1 MNDILSQEEID
12 ALKEAV
18 SQGKVDTLE
27 DAPSGAVLSETYDFV
42 SRNRHLVS
50 RLPGLKVI
58 YSGFAG
64 FCSSALSA
72 RLRRTVRAELT
83 SVQQVTVED
92 LVRGGESLSCLCSVK
107 HSAVKHPVLFIM
119 DSILLLSFIDAVCGG
134 EGLPVNMEDREEMGP
149 IEQKIVQSLPNEVVK
164 ALEQAWQVVSPASLE
179 LQAVEYNPQI
189 VSSLPRHEVIEVAV
203 FQVGIEEVQGELTLA
218 LPHSFLEA
226 VRGELLMEQQV
237 SDEVG
242 EGQWA
247 ATLAYSVV
255 RAEVA
260 LKVEL
265 AQGRLNVRDFF
276 NLKTGDVIYLEP
288 HPEDKL
294 IVTVEGVPKFFG
306 MAGTVRNTQ
315 AVQITSRID

>member
-12 ALKEAV
+12 ALKDAV

-27 DAPSGAVLSETYDFV
+27 DTAPGAVPSETYDFV

-64 FCSSALSA
+64 FSSSALTA
-72 RLRRTVRAELT
+72 RLRRTVRVELT

-107 HSAVKHPVLFIM
+107 HSAVKHPILFIM

-134 EGLPVNMEDREEMGP
+134 EGLPVTMEDREEMGP
-149 IEQKIVQSLPNEVVK
+149 IEQKIVQSLPSEVVK
-164 ALEQAWQVVSPASLE
+164 SLEQAWQVVGPASLE
-179 LQAVEYNPQI
+179 LQTIEYNPQI
-189 VSSLPRHEVIEVAV
+189 VSSLPRHEVVEVAV
-203 FQVGIEEVQGELTLA
+203 FQIGTEEVQGELTLA
-218 LPHSFLEA
+218 LPHNLIEA

-237 SDEVG
+237 GDEG
-242 EGQWA
+242 GGQWA

-255 RAEVA
+255 RAEVD

-276 NLKTGDVIYLEP
+276 NLKAGDVIYLEP

-294 IVTVEGVPKFFG
+294 IVAVEGIPKFFG
-306 MAGTVRNTQ
+306 MAGTVRNAQ